1 MQKETIMQNTNN
13 IITTNDIVI
22 KYADL
27 LQEYER
33 FLYESKEKVSS
44 FWLDIQLWFVGK
56 MMLYTFWFFT
66 KGKLNEQIN
75 ITPLNYNIHS
85 SRKEKLKELLEK
97 KNSVSNPI
105 LGKKLSWTLRSL
117 IHDFS
122 SIFSKI
128 EDYTK
133 RLEFALSE
141 IEKEIENEIVL
152 MHNVKE
158 FDFDTYVQPPQNST
172 VIGSVESDESID
184 ELLQLLTK

>member
-1 MQKETIMQNTNN
+1 MQNTTN
-13 IITTNDIVI
+13 IVAPNDIVI

-27 LQEYER
+27 LQEYEH

-56 MMLYTFWFFT
+56 MMLYTFLFFT

-85 SRKEKLKELLEK
+85 SRKDKLKEILK
-97 KNSVSNPI
+97 QKNSVSNPI
-105 LGKKLSWTLRSL
+105 LEEKLSWALRSL
-117 IHDFS
+117 IQDFS

-141 IEKEIENEIVL
+141 IEQKIEHEIIL
-152 MHNVKE
+152 MDNVKE
-158 FDFDTYVQPPQNST
+158 FDFDTYIQPSQNST